1 MYDNGMNAAENR
13 EFADRII
20 ELRDARAAERQA
32 RAAERKARRQ
42 TPWAAVS
49 EFLLSIPPGVAVRL
63 GG

>member
-20 ELRDARAAERQA
+20 ELRDA